1 MKIKENKI
9 WLLILIPTIV
19 ICLTIFLIAKSSQDR
34 ENEKAVLEILEE
46 QDRQVKIDQCNNLA
60 YERYSQEWDNTCLLI
75 GRYAGC
81 SLPAYYA
88 DELDKSYNAE
98 LDRCIVRYSY

>member
-1 MKIKENKI
+1 METGKI
-9 WLLILIPTIV
+9 WAIV
-19 ICLTIFLIAKSSQDR
+19 VISIIAVYFGVFLIIKSSQDR